1 MKFYPQEI
9 VEITQ
14 AEMQKTGKA
23 PFFEGVAIDSRS
35 LKAGQLFVALKG
47 ERTDGHL
54 FVKEAIKKGA
64 PGVLV
69 SRFED
74 GEEETYVFRVPDT
87 FLALQHLG
95 RGASQ
100 KLSGYKIAITGTVGK
115 TTCKS
120 FLPLYYPGVFW

>member
-1 MKFYPQEI
+1 MTAVPE
-9 VEITQ
+9 
-14 AEMQKTGKA
+14 
-23 PFFEGVAIDSRS
+23 SR
-35 LKAGQLFVALKG
+35 ATFVALKG

-64 PGVLV
+64 AGVLV

-87 FLALQHLG
+87 FSSPASWK
-95 RGASQ
+95 GASQ

-115 TTCKS
+115 TTCKEL
-120 FLPLYYPGVFW
+120 LPLYYPGVFW